1 MVKDLTAPL
10 DEALRQEILAA
21 PAVAAIMAADSAA
34 RPAAATALEG
44 SRKIGERFSRMKE
57 DLVGLA
63 TQYELL
69 FEDWQ
74 ASNMQLRKLNDL
86 ATRMNESLHLE
97 EVLQQVVALTLE
109 ITKAERGFIVLKSQ
123 DRYENLVGRAAFDQ
137 FGKPLPQKLD
147 PETLAAY
154 QATLTGLGLPAN
166 AFDAFEPWFAGVTLS
181 VLPLTKHGYDPNQGV
196 EKQLTAKAKAG
207 AKPISGFETLT
218 EQLGFFDTLPEVEQV
233 SFLKSVVKD
242 IDKLGPQLDKMVL
255 LWGKGDP
262 DGLAVTMNESMEA
275 TPELAKTL
283 LFDRNARWADQIK
296 TRLDKPGTVFVAVGA
311 GHLAGQKSV
320 QDYLKGLGVRVQR
333 VQ

>member
-1 MVKDLTAPL
+1 
-10 DEALRQEILAA
+10 
-21 PAVAAIMAADSAA
+21 MA
-34 RPAAATALEG
+34 
-44 SRKIGERFSRMKE
+44 M
-57 DLVGLA
+57 
-63 TQYELL
+63 
-69 FEDWQ
+69 
-74 ASNMQLRKLNDL
+74 
-86 ATRMNESLHLE
+86 
-97 EVLQQVVALTLE
+97 
-109 ITKAERGFIVLKSQ
+109 
-123 DRYENLVGRAAFDQ
+123 DQ
-137 FGKPLPQKLD
+137 SGKPLPQKLD

-296 TRLDKPGTVFVAVGA
+296 TRMDKPGTVFVAVGA
-311 GHLAGQKSV
+311 GHLAGEKSV
-320 QDYLKGLGVRVQR
+320 QDYLAERGLKAQR
-333 VQ
+333 IQ

>member
-1 MVKDLTAPL
+1 MKTWFKT
-10 DEALRQEILAA
+10 LAA
-21 PAVAAIMAADSAA
+21 TCAILPVAFYAAQPASIALAKE
-34 RPAAATALEG
+34 PAAAETTVKVKPALWAV
-44 SRKIGERFSRMKE
+44 K
-57 DLVGLA
+57 DADTTV
-63 TQYELL
+63 YL
-69 FEDWQ
+69 FG
-74 ASNMQLRKLNDL
+74 
-86 ATRMNESLHLE
+86 TVH
-97 EVLQQVVALTLE
+97 
-109 ITKAERGFIVLKSQ
+109 VLKPGLSWFDGAVQ
-123 DRYENLVGRAAFDQ
+123 KAFDKSDELVLELVLPDDQ
-137 FGKPLPQKLD
+137 AEVAKATLPMAMDQSGKPLPQKLD

-296 TRLDKPGTVFVAVGA
+296 TRMDKPGTVFVAVGA
-311 GHLAGQKSV
+311 GHLAGEKSV
-320 QDYLKGLGVRVQR
+320 QDYLAERGLKAQR
-333 VQ
+333 IQ

>member
-1 MVKDLTAPL
+1 MKTWFKT
-10 DEALRQEILAA
+10 LAA
-21 PAVAAIMAADSAA
+21 TCAILPVAFYAAQPASIALAKE
-34 RPAAATALEG
+34 PAAAEATVKVKPALWAV
-44 SRKIGERFSRMKE
+44 K
-57 DLVGLA
+57 DADTTV
-63 TQYELL
+63 YL
-69 FEDWQ
+69 FG
-74 ASNMQLRKLNDL
+74 
-86 ATRMNESLHLE
+86 TVH
-97 EVLQQVVALTLE
+97 
-109 ITKAERGFIVLKSQ
+109 VLKPGLSWFDGAVQ
-123 DRYENLVGRAAFDQ
+123 KAFDKSDELVLELVLPDDQ
-137 FGKPLPQKLD
+137 AEVAKATLPMAMDQSGKPLPQKLD

-296 TRLDKPGTVFVAVGA
+296 TRMDKPGTVFVAVGA
-311 GHLAGQKSV
+311 GHLAGEKSV
-320 QDYLKGLGVRVQR
+320 QDYLAERGLKAQR
-333 VQ
+333 IQ

>member
-1 MVKDLTAPL
+1 MKTWFKT
-10 DEALRQEILAA
+10 LAA
-21 PAVAAIMAADSAA
+21 TCAILPVAFYAAQPASIALAKE
-34 RPAAATALEG
+34 PAAAETTVKVKPALWAV
-44 SRKIGERFSRMKE
+44 K
-57 DLVGLA
+57 DADTTV
-63 TQYELL
+63 YL
-69 FEDWQ
+69 FG
-74 ASNMQLRKLNDL
+74 
-86 ATRMNESLHLE
+86 TVH
-97 EVLQQVVALTLE
+97 
-109 ITKAERGFIVLKSQ
+109 VLKPGLSWFDGAVQ
-123 DRYENLVGRAAFDQ
+123 KAFDKSDELVLELVLPDDQ
-137 FGKPLPQKLD
+137 AEVAKATLPMAMDQSGKPLPQKLD

-242 IDKLGPQLDKMVL
+242 IEKLGPQLDKMVL

-296 TRLDKPGTVFVAVGA
+296 TRMDKPGTVFVAVGA
-311 GHLAGQKSV
+311 GHLAGEKSV
-320 QDYLKGLGVRVQR
+320 QDYLAERGLKAQR
-333 VQ
+333 IQ

>member
-1 MVKDLTAPL
+1 MKTWFKT
-10 DEALRQEILAA
+10 LAA
-21 PAVAAIMAADSAA
+21 TCAILPVAFYAAQPASIALAKE
-34 RPAAATALEG
+34 PAAAETTVKVKPALWAV
-44 SRKIGERFSRMKE
+44 K
-57 DLVGLA
+57 DADTTV
-63 TQYELL
+63 YL
-69 FEDWQ
+69 FG
-74 ASNMQLRKLNDL
+74 
-86 ATRMNESLHLE
+86 TVH
-97 EVLQQVVALTLE
+97 
-109 ITKAERGFIVLKSQ
+109 VLKPGLSWFDGAVQ
-123 DRYENLVGRAAFDQ
+123 KAFDKSDELVLELVLPDDQ
-137 FGKPLPQKLD
+137 AEVAKATLPMAMDQSGKPLPHKLD

-296 TRLDKPGTVFVAVGA
+296 TRMDKPGTVFVAVGA
-311 GHLAGQKSV
+311 GHLAGEKSV
-320 QDYLKGLGVRVQR
+320 QDYLAERGLKAQR
-333 VQ
+333 IQ

>member
-1 MVKDLTAPL
+1 MKTWFKT
-10 DEALRQEILAA
+10 LAA
-21 PAVAAIMAADSAA
+21 TCAILPVAFYAAQPASVALAKE
-34 RPAAATALEG
+34 PAAAETTVKVKPALWAV
-44 SRKIGERFSRMKE
+44 K
-57 DLVGLA
+57 DADTTV
-63 TQYELL
+63 YL
-69 FEDWQ
+69 FG
-74 ASNMQLRKLNDL
+74 
-86 ATRMNESLHLE
+86 TVH
-97 EVLQQVVALTLE
+97 
-109 ITKAERGFIVLKSQ
+109 VLKPGLSWFDGAVQ
-123 DRYENLVGRAAFDQ
+123 KAFDKSDELVLELVLPDDQ
-137 FGKPLPQKLD
+137 SEVAKATLPMAMDQSGKPLPQKLD

-181 VLPLTKHGYDPNQGV
+181 VLPLTMHGYDPNQGV

-296 TRLDKPGTVFVAVGA
+296 TRMDKPGTVFVAVGA
-311 GHLAGQKSV
+311 GHLAGEKSV
-320 QDYLKGLGVRVQR
+320 QDYLAERGLKAQR
-333 VQ
+333 IQ

>member
-1 MVKDLTAPL
+1 MKTWFKT
-10 DEALRQEILAA
+10 LAA
-21 PAVAAIMAADSAA
+21 TCAILPVAFYAAQPASIALANE
-34 RPAAATALEG
+34 PAAAETTVKVKPALWAV
-44 SRKIGERFSRMKE
+44 K
-57 DLVGLA
+57 DADTTV
-63 TQYELL
+63 YL
-69 FEDWQ
+69 FG
-74 ASNMQLRKLNDL
+74 
-86 ATRMNESLHLE
+86 TVH
-97 EVLQQVVALTLE
+97 
-109 ITKAERGFIVLKSQ
+109 VLKPGLSWFDGAVQ
-123 DRYENLVGRAAFDQ
+123 KAFDKSDELVLELVLPDDQ
-137 FGKPLPQKLD
+137 AEVAKATLPMAMDQSGKPLPQKLD

-296 TRLDKPGTVFVAVGA
+296 TRMDKPGTVFVAVGA
-311 GHLAGQKSV
+311 GHLAGEKSV
-320 QDYLKGLGVRVQR
+320 QDYLAERGLKVQR
-333 VQ
+333 IQ

>member
-1 MVKDLTAPL
+1 MKTWFKT
-10 DEALRQEILAA
+10 LAA
-21 PAVAAIMAADSAA
+21 TCAILPVAFYAAQPASIALAKE
-34 RPAAATALEG
+34 PAAAETTVKVKPALWAV
-44 SRKIGERFSRMKE
+44 K
-57 DLVGLA
+57 DADTTV
-63 TQYELL
+63 YL
-69 FEDWQ
+69 FG
-74 ASNMQLRKLNDL
+74 
-86 ATRMNESLHLE
+86 TVH
-97 EVLQQVVALTLE
+97 
-109 ITKAERGFIVLKSQ
+109 VLKPGLSWFDGAVQ
-123 DRYENLVGRAAFDQ
+123 KAFDKSDELVLELVLPDDQ
-137 FGKPLPQKLD
+137 AEVAKATLPMAMDQSGKPLPQKLD

-207 AKPISGFETLT
+207 AKPVSGFETLT

-296 TRLDKPGTVFVAVGA
+296 TRMDKPGTVFVAVGA
-311 GHLAGQKSV
+311 GHLAGEKSV
-320 QDYLKGLGVRVQR
+320 QDYLAERGLKAQR
-333 VQ
+333 IQ

>member
-1 MVKDLTAPL
+1 MKTWFKT
-10 DEALRQEILAA
+10 LAA
-21 PAVAAIMAADSAA
+21 TCAILPVAFYAAQPASIALAKE
-34 RPAAATALEG
+34 PAAAETTVKVKPALWAV
-44 SRKIGERFSRMKE
+44 K
-57 DLVGLA
+57 DADTTV
-63 TQYELL
+63 YL
-69 FEDWQ
+69 FG
-74 ASNMQLRKLNDL
+74 
-86 ATRMNESLHLE
+86 TVH
-97 EVLQQVVALTLE
+97 
-109 ITKAERGFIVLKSQ
+109 VLKPGLSWFDGAVQ
-123 DRYENLVGRAAFDQ
+123 KAFDKSDELVLELVLPDDQ
-137 FGKPLPQKLD
+137 AEVAKATLPMAMDQSGKPLPQKLD

-207 AKPISGFETLT
+207 AKPVSGFETLT

-242 IDKLGPQLDKMVL
+242 IEKLGPQLDKMVL

-296 TRLDKPGTVFVAVGA
+296 TRMDKPGTVFVAVGA
-311 GHLAGQKSV
+311 GHLAGEKSV
-320 QDYLKGLGVRVQR
+320 QDYLAERGLKAKRIQ
-333 VQ
+333 

>member
-1 MVKDLTAPL
+1 MKTWFKT
-10 DEALRQEILAA
+10 LAA
-21 PAVAAIMAADSAA
+21 TCAILPVAFYAAQPASIALAKE
-34 RPAAATALEG
+34 PAAAEATVKVKPALWAV
-44 SRKIGERFSRMKE
+44 K
-57 DLVGLA
+57 DADTTV
-63 TQYELL
+63 YL
-69 FEDWQ
+69 FG
-74 ASNMQLRKLNDL
+74 
-86 ATRMNESLHLE
+86 TVH
-97 EVLQQVVALTLE
+97 
-109 ITKAERGFIVLKSQ
+109 VLKPGLSWFDGAVQ
-123 DRYENLVGRAAFDQ
+123 KAFDKSDELVLELVLPDDQ
-137 FGKPLPQKLD
+137 SEVAKATLPIAMDQSGKPLPQKLD

-207 AKPISGFETLT
+207 AKPVSGFETLT

-296 TRLDKPGTVFVAVGA
+296 TRMDKPGTVFVAVGA
-311 GHLAGQKSV
+311 GHLAGEKSV
-320 QDYLKGLGVRVQR
+320 QDYLAERGLKAQR
-333 VQ
+333 IQ

>member
-1 MVKDLTAPL
+1 MKTWFKT
-10 DEALRQEILAA
+10 LAA
-21 PAVAAIMAADSAA
+21 TCAILPVAFYAAQPASIALAKE
-34 RPAAATALEG
+34 PAAAETTVKVKPALWAV
-44 SRKIGERFSRMKE
+44 K
-57 DLVGLA
+57 DADTTV
-63 TQYELL
+63 YL
-69 FEDWQ
+69 FG
-74 ASNMQLRKLNDL
+74 
-86 ATRMNESLHLE
+86 TVH
-97 EVLQQVVALTLE
+97 
-109 ITKAERGFIVLKSQ
+109 VLKPGLSWFDGAVQ
-123 DRYENLVGRAAFDQ
+123 KAFDKSDELVLELVLPDDQ
-137 FGKPLPQKLD
+137 SEVAKATLPMAMDQSGKPLPQKLD

-207 AKPISGFETLT
+207 AKPVSGFETLT

-296 TRLDKPGTVFVAVGA
+296 TRMDKPGTVFVAVGA
-311 GHLAGQKSV
+311 GHLAGEKSV
-320 QDYLKGLGVRVQR
+320 QDYLAERGLKAQR
-333 VQ
+333 IQ

>member
-1 MVKDLTAPL
+1 MKTWFKT
-10 DEALRQEILAA
+10 LAA
-21 PAVAAIMAADSAA
+21 TCAILPVAFYAAQPASIALAKE
-34 RPAAATALEG
+34 PAAAETTVKVKPALWAV
-44 SRKIGERFSRMKE
+44 K
-57 DLVGLA
+57 DADTTV
-63 TQYELL
+63 YL
-69 FEDWQ
+69 FG
-74 ASNMQLRKLNDL
+74 
-86 ATRMNESLHLE
+86 TVH
-97 EVLQQVVALTLE
+97 
-109 ITKAERGFIVLKSQ
+109 VLKPGLSWFDGAVQ
-123 DRYENLVGRAAFDQ
+123 KAFDKSDELVLELVLPDDQ
-137 FGKPLPQKLD
+137 AEVAKATLPMAMDQSGKPLPQKLD

-296 TRLDKPGTVFVAVGA
+296 TRMEKPGTMFVAVGA
-311 GHLAGQKSV
+311 GHLAGEKSV
-320 QDYLKGLGVRVQR
+320 QDYLAERGLKAQR
-333 VQ
+333 IQ